1 MKKTLAILAALALAA
16 LGAFVAPTAAFAAVG
31 GDVTITVATQASA
44 PISGAFVKLVQS
56 NGSITLLETATPGTY
71 SLANMTPGT
80 YKIFATASGF
90 AGTYYG
96 DTSVRANAADVV
108 ITSGGSTNLAM
119 TMAAESTIGGTITD
133 HLGAGFA
140 TTVYLY
146 SDNEGGQVVTQVQ
159 SDASGAYS
167 FPGLG
172 HGDYRVQVYTGGTGT
187 EATQWYTD
195 ANTVAA
201 ATVIHLTG
209 ATATADIQLEQAA
222 HISGTVTNT
231 LGTGLPLQ
239 IQAIPAGAAQAT
251 NVGFAASTGAY
262 TVGGLLP
269 DDYTLTTYDSNHIF
283 VTQTSSVITTS
294 VGAPG
299 HHDFVMTPVLPTE
312 AMLVS
317 TGTHDDALSGPTQV
331 TAGHSYTWVVDN
343 DDNNDVYVALYSTP
357 TYLGAFAHDAGGTTA
372 TVTVT
377 IPADTPSGAHSL
389 AYMSYTTGKQG
400 FPSANW
406 AYFPIQVS
414 GAELAKTGT
423 DSALPI
429 GLGILLL
436 LSGAAAVTIARRRSA
451 VSAS

>member
-16 LGAFVAPTAAFAAVG
+16 LGALVAPTAALAAAG

-44 PISGAFVKLVQS
+44 PISGAFVDLIQS
-56 NGSITLLETATPGTY
+56 NGSITILETATPGTY

-119 TMAAESTIGGTITD
+119 KMDAESIISGTITD
-133 HLGAGFA
+133 HLGLGFA
-140 TTVYLY
+140 TTVYLF
-146 SDNEGGQVVTQVQ
+146 SDNEGGKYVGQVQ
-159 SDASGAYS
+159 SNASGAYS

-172 HGDYRVQVYTGGTGT
+172 TGDYRVQVYTGSGGA
-187 EATQWYTD
+187 EATQWYVD
-195 ANTVAA
+195 ANTFAA

-209 ATATADIQLEQAA
+209 ATATADVQLEQAA

-239 IQAIPAGAAQAT
+239 ILAIPAGAPDAT
-251 NVGFAASTGAY
+251 NVGFASSTGDY
-262 TVGGLLP
+262 SVGGLLA
-269 DDYTLTTYDSNHIF
+269 DDYTLVTYDSNHIF
-283 VTQTSSVITTS
+283 VPQTSSVITTGI
-294 VGAPG
+294 GAPG

-312 AMLVS
+312 AALVS
-317 TGTHDDALSGPTQV
+317 TGTPTASLSGPSQV
-331 TAGHSYTWVVDN
+331 KAGHSYTWVVDN

-357 TYLGAFAHDAGGTTA
+357 SYLGAFAHDAGGTTA
-372 TVTVT
+372 TITVT
-377 IPADTPSGAHSL
+377 IPANTPSGAHTL
-389 AYMSYTTGKQG
+389 AYMSYSTGKQNIPG
-400 FPSANW
+400 ARW
-406 AYFPIQVS
+406 AYFPVQVS

-429 GLGILLL
+429 GFGILLL
-436 LSGAAAVTIARRRSA
+436 LCGAAAVGIARRRA
-451 VSAS
+451 VASAS

>member
-1 MKKTLAILAALALAA
+1 VKKTLAVLAALALAG
-16 LGAFVAPTAAFAAVG
+16 LGVLVVPAAASASVG
-31 GDVTITVATQASA
+31 GDVTITVSTQASA
-44 PISGAFVKLVQS
+44 PISGAFVSLIQS
-56 NGSITLLETATPGTY
+56 NGSITITETATPGTY
-71 SLANMTPGT
+71 SLTNMTPGT
-80 YKIFATASGF
+80 YKISATATGF

-108 ITSGGSTNLAM
+108 ITSGGTTNLAM
-119 TMAAESTIGGTITD
+119 TMAPESVISGTVTD
-133 HLGAGFA
+133 HLGIGFA
-140 TTVYLY
+140 TTVYLF
-146 SDNEGGQVVTQVQ
+146 SDNEGGQYVGQVP
-159 SDASGAYS
+159 SNASGAYV

-239 IQAIPAGAAQAT
+239 IQAIPSGASEAT

-269 DDYTLTTYDSNHIF
+269 DDYTLATYDSNHIF
-283 VTQTSSVITTS
+283 VEQTAGPITTS
-294 VGAPG
+294 VGTPG
-299 HHDFVMTPVLPTE
+299 QHDFVMVPVLPTG

-317 TGTHDDALSGPTQV
+317 TGTPIAAIAGPTQV
-331 TAGHSYTWVVDN
+331 KAGHSYTWVVDN

-357 TYLGAFAHDAGGTTA
+357 TYLGAFAHDAGGISA

-377 IPADTPSGAHSL
+377 IPANTPSGAHSL

-414 GAELAKTGT
+414 GVELARTGT

-436 LSGAAAVTIARRRSA
+436 LSGAVAVAMARRKSVA
-451 VSAS
+451 AAG